1 MATLPSGLSD
11 LIGDEEELARFFTQS
26 NQFNVLMAKPAAFLP
41 SPKDRETSISRH
53 GKEPLESL
61 WVLGLAAAGERQLY
75 GAAIFPA
82 RAVRVVQLE
91 VVADEPP
98 PRHAVIRGWPW
109 VENDPELQKAK
120 QKELAALIASEAG
133 KPLLR

>member
-1 MATLPSGLSD
+1 
-11 LIGDEEELARFFTQS
+11 
-26 NQFNVLMAKPAAFLP
+26 MAKPAAFLP

-61 WVLGLAAAGERQLY
+61 WALGLAAAGKRQLY

-82 RAVRVVQLE
+82 RAVRVAQLE

-120 QKELAALIASEAG
+120 QKELAALIASAAG
-133 KPLLR
+133 EPLIR